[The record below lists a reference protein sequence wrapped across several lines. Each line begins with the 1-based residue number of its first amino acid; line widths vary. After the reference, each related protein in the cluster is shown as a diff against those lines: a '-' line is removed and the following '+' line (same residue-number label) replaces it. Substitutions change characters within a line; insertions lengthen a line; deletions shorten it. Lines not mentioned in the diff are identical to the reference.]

1 MNAFEFSKE
10 AIRLCSGFGFINGV
24 DVVLIDEPVA
34 KIKAVI
40 EKDTFINIFYNA
52 ETAKYSFALIKNNQ
66 RIFGVDNTKKWHI
79 HTFEEPESHLES
91 GSISLLDFLKI
102 LESNKDK
109 WYDI

>member
-1 MNAFEFSKE
+1 M
-10 AIRLCSGFGFINGV
+10 
-24 DVVLIDEPVA
+24 IDEPVA

-52 ETAKYSFALIKNNQ
+52 ETLKYSFALIKNNQ

-79 HTFEEPESHLES
+79 HTFEEPESHSES
-91 GSISLLDFLKI
+91 GSISLSDFLRI

-109 WYDI
+109 WHDIK